1 MSDHTIWLGPVF
13 SGQVSGAVVP
23 GSQLHV
29 IQVHD
34 HAQAAPLLARW
45 HDENDQYLPR
55 MYAEL
60 GIAPGDNVFFGSFS
74 AGHNI
79 AKPITRAAADRA
91 MIRALMLADS
101 AQSSWADP
109 QHTLGVPPDGYV
121 AFGVDC
127 VLGQEQLFIASDSSH
142 GEASYASSSATM
154 LSVVDEVAARTLVPF
169 GASPWVPDGLSPTP
183 VGVVGAG
190 GFAALDYGRTIS
202 HEAHVLKLAPVLWQ
216 NVLVP
221 WLVADHGAGGDG
233 GGGDDEN
240 PTETPVASRGRGF
253 GVVLGVL
260 GIIGLGALAYRVGSR
275 SA

>member
-13 SGQVSGAVVP
+13 SGQVSAAAVP

-60 GIAPGDNVFFGSFS
+60 GISPGDNVFFGSFS

-79 AKPITRAAADRA
+79 AKPITKAAADRA

-109 QHTLGVPPDGYV
+109 SHTRGVPPDGYV

-154 LSVVDEVAARTLVPF
+154 LSVVDEVAART
-169 GASPWVPDGLSPTP
+169 PWVPDGLSPPP

-190 GFAALDYGRTIS
+190 GFAALDYARTIS

-221 WLVADHGAGGDG
+221 WLAADHGAGGDG

-240 PTETPVASRGRGF
+240 PTETPAADGGRGI
-253 GVVLGVL
+253 GVGTVLAFLGVL
-260 GIIGLGALAYRVGSR
+260 GLGTLAYRAASKG
-275 SA
+275 